1 MGRSPSLC
9 AMTTTPP
16 ARAPIVERVAGW
28 SARHRKT
35 AVFGWLLL
43 VVAAVVI
50 GQRLGTDNLNSYD
63 PGQAGQAER
72 VLDRPVVQLPDSES
86 VLVQGPARAP
96 IVERVAGWSAR
107 HRKTAVFGWLL
118 LVVAAVVIGQ
128 RLGTDNLNSYDPGQA
143 GQAER

>member
-50 GQRLGTDNLNSYD
+50 GQ
-63 PGQAGQAER
+63 
-72 VLDRPVVQLPDSES
+72 LPDSES
-86 VLVQGPARAP
+86 VLVQGRSAGQTYGNDPEIREAVRQ
-96 IVERVAGWSAR
+96 VVAGLRALPKSAAGIQSPLS
-107 HRKTAVFGWLL
+107 HPG
-118 LVVAAVVIGQ
+118 LVSGRSALVTFNVA
-128 RLGTDNLNSYDPGQA
+128 DNPGNDD
-143 GQAER
+143 